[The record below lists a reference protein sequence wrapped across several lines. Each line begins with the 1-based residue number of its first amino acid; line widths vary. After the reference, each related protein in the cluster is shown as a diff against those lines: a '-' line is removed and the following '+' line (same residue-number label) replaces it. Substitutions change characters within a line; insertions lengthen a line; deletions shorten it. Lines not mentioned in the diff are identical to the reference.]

1 MCSYRP
7 FLYNCTILT
16 IAVNALVHVAPV
28 DLAGRCRTAIVALRL
43 REAGYIEGCEHM
55 HFEMLALFDFI
66 LQYLD
71 YHVAGQRQF
80 FYELIV
86 LRRGLLKKYSV

>member
-28 DLAGRCRTAIVALRL
+28 DLAGRCRTAKVALRL
-43 REAGYIEGCEHM
+43 REAGYIEGCEPM
-55 HFEMLALFDFI
+55 HSFSFYNIWITTSLEEGTTIFLRIDRF
-66 LQYLD
+66 
-71 YHVAGQRQF
+71 AGRVV
-80 FYELIV
+80 ERV
-86 LRRGLLKKYSV
+86 